1 MKKGGQIFI
10 VQRAEHH
17 HTVGNK
23 KTFKL
28 SKRFWV
34 EPAQTHQ
41 TQTLKQAMTEKLKP
55 HQETKSFCDMFNII
69 CMMPTHWGNISARG
83 FANHR

>member
-1 MKKGGQIFI
+1 M
-10 VQRAEHH
+10 AEHH

-28 SKRFWV
+28 SKRFGLS
-34 EPAQTHQ
+34 PHKQIKL
-41 TQTLKQAMTEKLKP
+41 TLKQAMTEKLKP
-55 HQETKSFCDMFNII
+55 HQETVSFCHMFNII